1 MNSRKD
7 SKTCVFKINKDGKP
21 YRYVARTTIKTKTHY
36 LGCYKTEQE
45 AVNAYVKFK
54 ESLQQ
59 QQNKN

>member
-1 MNSRKD
+1 MNCKNNG
-7 SKTCVFKINKDGKP
+7 KTCVFKINKNGKP

-45 AVNAYVKFK
+45 AVDAYNKFK

-59 QQNKN
+59 TKN